1 MSAFT
6 FYVFA
11 ELMMEHV
18 EQHDSVPQLVDHLF
32 RHQAGQ
38 VVATLTRIFGPQ
50 QLDLA
55 EDVVQETL
63 LKALRQWPYRGI
75 PNNPGAWIMR
85 VARNQALDILR
96 RERALRGKQ
105 EQVAA
110 LAALADPT
118 ASPEILDC
126 ELRDD
131 MLRMMFTC
139 CHPAIGREARV
150 ALTLKTLGG
159 FGVPELARAFLTHEA
174 TIAQRLVRAKRTI
187 RAQRIPFEVPDAAE
201 LPARLDS
208 VLEVL
213 YLLFNEGYS
222 AHAGENLVRHD
233 LCAEAIRLTSLLA
246 DHPAGDQPAVHALL
260 ALMLLQAARLPGRT
274 DAAGDLLLL
283 EEQDRALWDRAL
295 IGCGLRELERS
306 ASGDQLT
313 EYHLQ
318 AGIAACHAVAPSYA
332 ATDWPRI
339 LADYDELAALSA
351 SAVVLLN
358 RAVALAMVAG
368 PRAGL
373 DALRRVAEL
382 PGMASYHLLYATRA
396 ELLRRTGDDTSALE
410 SYHLALNY
418 VTTQPERRFL
428 LRKIAECEEPRT
440 ENLERMKG

>member
-1 MSAFT
+1 MSESSDQYA
-6 FYVFA
+6 
-11 ELMMEHV
+11 
-18 EQHDSVPQLVDHLF
+18 SVPQLVDHLF

-38 VVATLTRIFGPQ
+38 VVATLTRIFGPH

-75 PNNPGAWIMR
+75 PDNPAAWIMR
-85 VARNQALDILR
+85 VARNHALDTLR
-96 RERALRGKQ
+96 RERALRGKH
-105 EQVAA
+105 EQIAA
-110 LAALADPT
+110 LTALADPT
-118 ASPEILDC
+118 TPAEILDC

-131 MLRMMFTC
+131 ILRMMFTC

-159 FGVPELARAFLTHEA
+159 FGVPELARAFLTQET

-187 RAQRIPFEVPDAAE
+187 RMQQMPFEVPEAAE
-201 LPARLDS
+201 LPERLGS

-246 DHPAGDQPAVHALL
+246 EHPAGDQPAVHALL
-260 ALMLLQAARLPGRT
+260 ALMLLQAARLPART
-274 DAAGDLLLL
+274 NAAGDLLLL
-283 EEQDRALWDRAL
+283 DEQERALWDRAL
-295 IGCGLRELERS
+295 IGRGLQELERS
-306 ASGDQLT
+306 AHGDQLT

-351 SAVVLLN
+351 SPVVLLN

-373 DALRRVAEL
+373 DALCQIADL
-382 PGMASYHLLYATRA
+382 PGMASYHLFHATRA
-396 ELLRRTGDDTSALE
+396 ELLHRTGDDLSAQE
-410 SYHLALNY
+410 SYRRALDS
-418 VTTQPERRFL
+418 VSTEPERRFL
-428 LRKIAECEEPRT
+428 MRKIAEYEKPEDR
-440 ENLERMKG
+440 G

>member
-1 MSAFT
+1 MLDES
-6 FYVFA
+6 
-11 ELMMEHV
+11 ER
-18 EQHDSVPQLVDHLF
+18 SGGVPGLVDHLF

-50 QLDLA
+50 HLDLA

-75 PNNPGAWIMR
+75 PDNPGAWILR
-85 VARNQALDILR
+85 VARNHALDILR
-96 RERALRGKQ
+96 RERALRGKH
-105 EQVAA
+105 EQIAA
-110 LAALADPT
+110 LTALDHSTTPA
-118 ASPEILDC
+118 EILDC

-139 CHPAIGREARV
+139 CHPAISREARV

-159 FGVPELARAFLTHEA
+159 FGVPELARAFLTQEA
-174 TIAQRLVRAKRTI
+174 TIAQRLVRAKRTL
-187 RAQRIPFEVPDAAE
+187 RVRRIPFEVPDAAE
-201 LPARLDS
+201 LPARLSS

-222 AHAGENLVRHD
+222 AHAGENLVRHE

-246 DHPAGDQPAVHALL
+246 DQPAGDQPVVHALL
-260 ALMLLQAARLPGRT
+260 ALMLLQAARLPGRI

-295 IGCGLRELERS
+295 IRRGLRELERS
-306 ASGDQLT
+306 AQGDELT

-339 LADYDELAALSA
+339 LADYDELAALCS
-351 SAVVLLN
+351 SPVVMLN
-358 RAVALAMVAG
+358 RAVALAIVAG

-373 DALRRVAEL
+373 DTLHQIAEL
-382 PGMASYHLLYATRA
+382 PGMAGYHLFYATRA
-396 ELLRRTGDDTSALE
+396 ELLRRTGDHTSALE
-410 SYHLALNY
+410 SYQRALAH
-418 VTTQPERRFL
+418 VSTEPERRFL
-428 LRKIAECEEPRT
+428 MGRIAECEKPEDQR
-440 ENLERMKG
+440 

>member
-1 MSAFT
+1 M
-6 FYVFA
+6 
-11 ELMMEHV
+11 LEHT
-18 EQHDSVPQLVDHLF
+18 EQPKDVPQLVDHLF

-50 QLDLA
+50 RIDLA
-55 EDVVQETL
+55 EDVIQETL

-75 PNNPGAWIMR
+75 PDNPGAWIMR
-85 VARNQALDILR
+85 VATNHALDILR
-96 RERALRGKQ
+96 RERALRGTQ
-105 EQVAA
+105 ERLAA
-110 LAALADPT
+110 LAALDDPAT
-118 ASPEILDC
+118 PAEILDC

-159 FGVPELARAFLTHEA
+159 FGVPELARAFLTHET

-187 RAQRIPFEVPDAAE
+187 RAQRIPFAVPDAAE

-208 VLEVL
+208 VLDVL

-222 AHAGENLVRHD
+222 AHAGENLVRYD
-233 LCAEAIRLTSLLA
+233 LCAEAIRLTALLA
-246 DHPAGDQPAVHALL
+246 GHPAGDQPAVHALL
-260 ALMLLQAARLPGRT
+260 ALMLLQAARLPART

-295 IGCGLRELERS
+295 IDRGLRELERS
-306 ASGDQLT
+306 AHGDELT

-332 ATDWPRI
+332 TTDWRRI
-339 LADYDELAALSA
+339 LADYDQLVLLSA
-351 SAVVLLN
+351 SPVVALN

-368 PRAGL
+368 PHAGL
-373 DALRRVAEL
+373 AALCHVGEL
-382 PGMASYHLLYATRA
+382 PGMAGYHLFHAARA
-396 ELLRRTGDDTSALE
+396 ELLRRTGDVPAALE
-410 SYHLALNY
+410 AYRRALDLAA
-418 VTTQPERRFL
+418 TDPERRFL
-428 LRKIAECEEPRT
+428 LRNITACEEPRT
-440 ENLERMKG
+440 VKRKT

>member
-1 MSAFT
+1 MLDES
-6 FYVFA
+6 
-11 ELMMEHV
+11 
-18 EQHDSVPQLVDHLF
+18 EQSGGVPGLVDHLF

-38 VVATLTRIFGPQ
+38 VVATLTRVFGPHQ
-50 QLDLA
+50 IDLA

-75 PNNPGAWIMR
+75 PDNPGAWIMR
-85 VARNQALDILR
+85 VARNHALDILR
-96 RERALRGKQ
+96 RERAMRGKH
-105 EQVAA
+105 EQIAA
-110 LAALADPT
+110 LTALDNPT
-118 ASPEILDC
+118 TPAEILDC

-159 FGVPELARAFLTHEA
+159 FGVPELARAFLTQEA

-187 RAQRIPFEVPDAAE
+187 RARHIPFEVPDAAE
-201 LPARLDS
+201 LPARLGS

-222 AHAGENLVRHD
+222 AHAGENLVRHE

-246 DHPAGDQPAVHALL
+246 DHPACDRPVVHALL

-295 IGCGLRELERS
+295 IGRGLRELERS
-306 ASGDQLT
+306 ARGDELT

-339 LADYDELAALSA
+339 LADYGELAALSA
-351 SAVVLLN
+351 SPVVMLN

-368 PRAGL
+368 PHAGL
-373 DALRRVAEL
+373 DALREIAEL
-382 PGMASYHLLYATRA
+382 PGMASYHLFHATRA
-396 ELLRRTGDDTSALE
+396 ELLRRTGEYTGALE
-410 SYHLALNY
+410 SYQRALGN
-418 VTTQPERRFL
+418 VSTEPERRFL
-428 LRKIAECEEPRT
+428 MGKIAECEKSEDR
-440 ENLERMKG
+440 R

>member
-1 MSAFT
+1 
-6 FYVFA
+6 
-11 ELMMEHV
+11 
-18 EQHDSVPQLVDHLF
+18 
-32 RHQAGQ
+32 

-75 PNNPGAWIMR
+75 PDNPSAWIMR
-85 VARNQALDILR
+85 VARNHALDILR
-96 RERALRGKQ
+96 RERALLGKQ
-105 EQVAA
+105 EQIAA
-110 LAALADPT
+110 LAALTDPT
-118 ASPEILDC
+118 TPAEILDC

-131 MLRMMFTC
+131 MLRMMFIC

-159 FGVPELARAFLTHEA
+159 FGVPELARAFLTQES

-187 RAQRIPFEVPDAAE
+187 RTQRLPFAVPDTAD
-201 LPARLDS
+201 LPARLGS

-274 DAAGDLLLL
+274 NAAGDLLLL

-295 IGCGLRELERS
+295 IGRGLQELERS
-306 ASGDQLT
+306 AHGDELT

-318 AGIAACHAVAPSYA
+318 AGIAACHAIAPSYA

-339 LADYDELAALSA
+339 LADYDELTALSTSPVA
-351 SAVVLLN
+351 MLN
-358 RAVALAMVAG
+358 RAVALAMVVG

-373 DALRRVAEL
+373 DALCRIGEL
-382 PGMASYHLLYATRA
+382 PGMASYHLFHATHA
-396 ELLRRTGDDTSALE
+396 ELLRRTGDAASALQ
-410 SYHLALNY
+410 SYQRALDH
-418 VTTQPERRFL
+418 VSTEPERRFL
-428 LRKIAECEEPRT
+428 MRKIAECQESVTCRSVTYHVRRT
-440 ENLERMKG
+440 CT

>member
-1 MSAFT
+1 MLEYAD
-6 FYVFA
+6 
-11 ELMMEHV
+11 
-18 EQHDSVPQLVDHLF
+18 QPNNVPQLVDHLF

-75 PNNPGAWIMR
+75 PDNPAAWIMR
-85 VARNQALDILR
+85 VARNHALDTLR
-96 RERALRGKQ
+96 RERALRGKH
-105 EQVAA
+105 EQIAA
-110 LAALADPT
+110 LAALANPT
-118 ASPEILDC
+118 TPAEILDC

-139 CHPAIGREARV
+139 CHPAIGRDARV

-159 FGVPELARAFLTHEA
+159 FGVPELARAFLTQET

-187 RAQRIPFEVPDAAE
+187 RALHIPFEVPDAAE
-201 LPARLDS
+201 LHARLGS

-233 LCAEAIRLTSLLA
+233 LCAEAIRLASLLA

-283 EEQDRALWDRAL
+283 DEQNRALWDRAL
-295 IGCGLRELERS
+295 IGRGLQELERS
-306 ASGDQLT
+306 AHGDELT

-318 AGIAACHAVAPSYA
+318 AGIAACHTVAPSYA
-332 ATDWPRI
+332 ATNWPRI

-351 SAVVLLN
+351 SPVVLLN

-373 DALRRVAEL
+373 DALCQIADL
-382 PGMASYHLLYATRA
+382 PGMDSYHLFHATRA
-396 ELLRRTGDDTSALE
+396 ELLHRTGDDLSAQE
-410 SYHLALNY
+410 SYRRALDN
-418 VTTQPERRFL
+418 VSTEPERRFL
-428 LRKIAECEEPRT
+428 MRKITKSKKPEDR
-440 ENLERMKG
+440 G